1 MFLRYH
7 HLSRVLIR
15 VVINLGVITLANGP
29 RLLTP
34 LEVMA
39 AEAESYSTAPAPQH
53 SRDLEGDHQWVNR
66 DSNKSQAF
74 SRGSAMRN
82 AHIYLLRY
90 K

>member
-34 LEVMA
+34 LEVHGGGGGELLYCSRA
-39 AEAESYSTAPAPQH
+39 AAQPRP
-53 SRDLEGDHQWVNR
+53 
-66 DSNKSQAF
+66 
-74 SRGSAMRN
+74 RG
-82 AHIYLLRY
+82 
-90 K
+90 